1 VVTGAKF
8 VATLKIIP
16 LTSTTSKVEIW
27 VFVKPPL
34 NNAPDH
40 GQYYEDVDSSEGF
53 NMNEGGPDL
62 CGRVQER
69 MLSEYGGVGALARVY
84 EQSLKR
90 FYDKYI
96 SVKAEAC
103 SIASQY

>member
-1 VVTGAKF
+1 
-8 VATLKIIP
+8 
-16 LTSTTSKVEIW
+16 
-27 VFVKPPL
+27 
-34 NNAPDH
+34 
-40 GQYYEDVDSSEGF
+40 
-53 NMNEGGPDL
+53 MNEGGPDL